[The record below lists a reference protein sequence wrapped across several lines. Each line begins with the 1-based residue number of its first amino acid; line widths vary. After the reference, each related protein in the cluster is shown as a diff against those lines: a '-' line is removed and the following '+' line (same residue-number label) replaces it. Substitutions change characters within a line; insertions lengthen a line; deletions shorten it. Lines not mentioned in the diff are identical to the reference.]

1 VLEESM
7 MSDPEFVAGQGGAS
21 GGDLSVHI
29 ERFRSQVAAYLAR
42 ARGRQRRLINLAIVA
57 GALATV
63 FTASPALGGV
73 SFSDWLTETFGFS
86 SPAWQ
91 VLCAGAA
98 ACSLAAAIATQLL
111 KSHNIE
117 EHVARAEAVRAKLEA
132 IDLGRITGRLTPEQV
147 ATEYSAC
154 VEQASFL

>member
-1 VLEESM
+1 
-7 MSDPEFVAGQGGAS
+7 
-21 GGDLSVHI
+21 
-29 ERFRSQVAAYLAR
+29 
-42 ARGRQRRLINLAIVA
+42 LINLAIVA

-73 SFSDWLTETFGFS
+73 PFSDWLTQTFGFT
-86 SPAWQ
+86 SPAWR

-98 ACSLAAAIATQLL
+98 VCSLAAAIATQLL

-117 EHVARAEAVRAKLEA
+117 EHVARAEAVRAKLES

>member
-1 VLEESM
+1 
-7 MSDPEFVAGQGGAS
+7 MSDREFAAGGQGRGP
-21 GGDLSVHI
+21 GGDLSALI
-29 ERFRSQVAAYLAR
+29 ERFRGQVAAYLVRAR
-42 ARGRQRRLINLAIVA
+42 ARQRRLINLAIIA

-63 FTASPALGGV
+63 LTASPALGGV
-73 SFSDWLTETFGFS
+73 AFSDWLSETFGLT

-98 ACSLAAAIATQLL
+98 VCSLTAAIATQML

-117 EHVARAEAVRAKLEA
+117 EHVARAEAVRAKLES
-132 IDLGRITGRLTPEQV
+132 IDLGRVTGRLTPEQAV
-147 ATEYSAC
+147 AEYSAV